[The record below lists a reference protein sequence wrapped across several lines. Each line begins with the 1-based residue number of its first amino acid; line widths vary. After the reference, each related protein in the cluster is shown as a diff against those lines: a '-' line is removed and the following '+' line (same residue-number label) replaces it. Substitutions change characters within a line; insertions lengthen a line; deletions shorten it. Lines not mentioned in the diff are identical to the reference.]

1 MSEEHYRH
9 LEHLYVNA
17 PTNAYYRPVIRVA
30 HRTAE
35 IEIAIRAEF
44 HHAAHAVHGSV
55 YFKMLDDAAFFAANS
70 VVLDNFVLT
79 SDFTIHLLRP
89 ISEGVLLA
97 KGKLVHEG
105 ARQLLAESQLF
116 GPGEQMLAHGVGT
129 FVRSKLALASL

>member
-1 MSEEHYRH
+1 MTEEHYRR

-17 PTNAYYRPVIRVA
+17 PTNAYYRPVIRVG
-30 HRTAE
+30 HGEAE
-35 IEIAIRAEF
+35 IEIEIRREF
-44 HHAAHAVHGSV
+44 HHAADAVHGSV

-70 VVLDNFVLT
+70 VVFDTFVLT

-89 ISEGVLLA
+89 VSEGTLLA

-129 FVRSKLALASL
+129 FVRSKLPLAR